1 MACSCFTLIQ
11 GMFKGSKLM
20 PGLEF
25 RAWGLGSSIQGLS
38 LESMFQV
45 LLELGGLRRICLDST
60 GQLLSSL

>member
-20 PGLEF
+20 PGLGF

-45 LLELGGLRRICLDST
+45 LLELGA
-60 GQLLSSL
+60 